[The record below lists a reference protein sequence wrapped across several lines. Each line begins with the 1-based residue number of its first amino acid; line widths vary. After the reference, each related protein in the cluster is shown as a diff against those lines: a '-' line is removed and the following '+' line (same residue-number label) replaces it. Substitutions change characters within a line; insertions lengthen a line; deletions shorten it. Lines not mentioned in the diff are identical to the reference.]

1 MSGITPL
8 PPQQVVTF
16 PRRLAAMVYDGLLLG
31 AIIIVGGGTL
41 AALLARVLGHELVP
55 GSFAARLML
64 LVYLAIGFAFFGWF
78 WTHGGQT
85 LGMRAWKIRV
95 TDEYGRTLN
104 WQQAFFR
111 YTMAILSWLMLGV
124 GFWIAIFDPQKLAWH
139 DRLSRTRLIR
149 TE

>member
-1 MSGITPL
+1 
-8 PPQQVVTF
+8 
-16 PRRLAAMVYDGLLLG
+16 
-31 AIIIVGGGTL
+31 
-41 AALLARVLGHELVP
+41 
-55 GSFAARLML
+55 
-64 LVYLAIGFAFFGWF
+64 FGWF

>member
-1 MSGITPL
+1 MAEPTPL
-8 PPQQVVTF
+8 PPEQVVTF
-16 PRRLAAMVYDGLLLG
+16 PRRLAAMCYDSLLLG
-31 AIIIVGGGTL
+31 AIIIILGGAL
-41 AALLARVLGHELVP
+41 AALLARVLGHDLVP
-55 GSFAARLML
+55 GSLPARLML

-95 TDEYGRTLN
+95 ADDYGRTLN

-111 YTMAILSWLMLGV
+111 YTMSIFSWLVLGV
-124 GFWIAIFDPQKLAWH
+124 GYWIAIFDPERLAWH